1 MPRAKART
9 PAKTPACDGGKAW
22 QLRTPG
28 SVGDYA
34 GEMSSDGV
42 APPVTPGT
50 VLAGKYRVESVI
62 GQGGMGVVV
71 EARHIQLEERVALK
85 FLLPEYARHPDASA
99 RFLREARAAVRIK
112 SQHVARVSDVGT
124 LETGSPYMVMEYLEG
139 GDIEQQLLAA
149 GTLPVEDAVD
159 AIIQAAEAIAEAH
172 SLGIVHRDI
181 KPANLFVA
189 RHSDGSPLVKVLD
202 FGISKMIDASSQG
215 LTRTATTMGSALY
228 MSPEQLRDARSVDH
242 RADIYA
248 LGVSLYEML
257 SGRQP
262 FTADTFP
269 QLCVLVATGDPTPLA
284 EVRPDLPYDFA
295 QVVEKAF
302 KRDPNDRY
310 QSVAELVLALAPWA
324 PARSQQL
331 VERIARTAGYAPRA
345 SMPSLSQTGPG
356 QPAPAAPGS
365 TTDLLG
371 GGDPPA
377 VKQPGAGGRGR
388 GVPWAPRRRGG
399 RPIRLAS
406 AQQGQRGSRCQFE
419 HPRGDARGLVGRACR
434 RHGERAGRVRQRRS
448 IGERACAVEQR
459 TGKNRQEAR
468 NFRAASRRQQGHLA
482 DSQSCL
488 ARFSE
493 AEAEADRYSHQECR

>member
-1 MPRAKART
+1 
-9 PAKTPACDGGKAW
+9 
-22 QLRTPG
+22 
-28 SVGDYA
+28 
-34 GEMSSDGV
+34 MSSDGV

-365 TTDLLG
+365 TTDLSAAVTRPPSSSLGLAVGAVAFLGLLVVVG
-371 GGDPPA
+371 GGLFAWHLHNKGSADPAASSSTLAATPA
-377 VKQPGAGGRGR
+377 ASS
-388 GVPWAPRRRGG
+388 AA
-399 RPIRLAS
+399 LADDTAS
-406 AQQGQRGSRCQFE
+406 A
-419 HPRGDARGLVGRACR
+419 P
-434 RHGERAGRVRQRRS
+434 
-448 IGERACAVEQR
+448 
-459 TGKNRQEAR
+459 
-468 NFRAASRRQQGHLA
+468 AASASDALSASAPAPSSSAPAKTAKKPAAFAQHHAVSKVISQTHNHASPVSPKPKPKPTATATKSA
-482 DSQSCL
+482 DEY
-488 ARFSE
+488 R
-493 AEAEADRYSHQECR
+493 